1 MVQLV
6 EGEGHTMLRRYTVT
20 FFGLLL
26 SVAASHSLGLSLGS
40 AIVESPVNQPLSLR
54 IEILEL
60 DEVRADDVSIQMAS
74 TEDFIRLGVDPL
86 EVLSSVSFFTQETS
100 DGVYVLLT
108 SSEIIREPY
117 LSFVLETRWPS
128 GRLLSEYRVSLDL
141 PVYSDADQVENRI
154 QQPISNIFDSPES
167 MNEAGSILAE
177 SEAEQTN
184 LSGRDVIETNDG
196 ATLIR
201 IARQIRPDETVTLQ
215 QTMIAIQSLNPEAF
229 ADGNIN
235 RLLIG
240 QVLRIPTKG
249 EISAFDAESAF
260 AEVSRQNQAMVGAV
274 PNLAPGRG
282 SGGNSATGRLSVI
295 ATDSDVVDSS
305 SATAL
310 SAVQENTELDR
321 QIAVLENELSIRREE
336 ADRARISRESL
347 QFRLADLDAQIEAAQ
362 ELIRLQ
368 DIRLAQMKELL
379 SLAEAAAEAAASEQ
393 AAQEAR
399 RISDTQPPRPPLGIF
414 AGLSINSITLLG
426 SLALLVLFL
435 VWVMLRRNR
444 PEMMEDSGV
453 LGPLVEFQADQAKVS
468 EETAVVSQVSVDSK
482 SDDAQSGMA
491 NYKKEQL
498 NEELGEIFS
507 SNLEDP
513 VFPSSDQTEEYVNPE
528 GIVKDVSTDDTEPFS
543 DDLGMGLDELDMPFD
558 LSEQATS
565 SPVGGKGARV
575 SVGSPI
581 GATDSGADPKEEP
594 DYEHGSLADEEGLN
608 DLDYFSGEEETRLGD
623 VAEESNEAV
632 DGLSII
638 SKYDESA
645 TKLEL
650 AYAYKKM
657 GDIDGAREILLEVI
671 TEGTESQRIE
681 AREALAALL
690 STP

>member
-1 MVQLV
+1 
-6 EGEGHTMLRRYTVT
+6 MLRRYTVT

-26 SVAASHSLGLSLGS
+26 SVAASHTLGLSLGS
-40 AIVESPVNQPLSLR
+40 AIVESSVNQPLSLR

-60 DEVRADDVSIQMAS
+60 DEIRADDVSVQMAS

-86 EVLSSVSFFTQETS
+86 EFLSSVSFLTQETS

-141 PVYSDADQVENRI
+141 PVYSDADQVDNRI
-154 QQPISNIFDSPES
+154 QQPISNILDSPES
-167 MNEAGSILAE
+167 KNEAGSILAE

-184 LSGRDVIETNDG
+184 LSGQDVIETNDG
-196 ATLIR
+196 TTLIG

-235 RLLIG
+235 RLLTG

-260 AEVSRQNQAMVGAV
+260 AEVSRQNQAMVGVV
-274 PNLAPGRG
+274 PNLAPGRAG

-295 ATDSDVVDSS
+295 ATDSDVIDSS

-321 QIAVLENELSIRREE
+321 RIAVLENELSVRREE

-347 QFRLADLDAQIEAAQ
+347 EFRLADLDAQIEAAQ

-379 SLAEAAAEAAASEQ
+379 SLAEAAAEAAAAEQ

-399 RISDTQPPRPPLGIF
+399 RISDTQLPRSPLGIF
-414 AGLSINSITLLG
+414 AGLANNSITLLG
-426 SLALLVLFL
+426 SLGLLVLFL

-444 PEMMEDSGV
+444 PEMIEDSGV
-453 LGPLVEFQADQAKVS
+453 LEPLVEFQADQPRVS
-468 EETAVVSQVSVDSK
+468 EETAVVSQTSVDSK
-482 SDDAQSGMA
+482 SDDVQSGMA
-491 NYKKEQL
+491 DYKEEQL

-513 VFPSSDQTEEYVNPE
+513 VFPSSDQAEEYVNPE
-528 GIVKDVSTDDTEPFS
+528 DTVKDVSTDDTEPFS
-543 DDLGMGLDELDMPFD
+543 DELGLGLDELDMPFD

-575 SVGSPI
+575 SVGPSI
-581 GATDSGADPKEEP
+581 DATDSGADPKEEP
-594 DYEHGSLADEEGLN
+594 DFEHGSLADEEGLN
-608 DLDYFSGEEETRLGD
+608 DLDFFSGEEETRLGD

-671 TEGTESQRIE
+671 MEGTESQRIE

>member
-1 MVQLV
+1 
-6 EGEGHTMLRRYTVT
+6 MLRRYTVT
-20 FFGLLL
+20 FVGLLL
-26 SVAASHSLGLSLGS
+26 SVAASHTLGLSLGS
-40 AIVESPVNQPLSLR
+40 AIVESSVNQPLSLR

-60 DEVRADDVSIQMAS
+60 DEIRADDVSIQMAS

-86 EVLSSVSFFTQETS
+86 EFLSSVSFLTQETS
-100 DGVYVLLT
+100 EGVYVLLT

-141 PVYSDADQVENRI
+141 PVYSDADQVDNRI
-154 QQPISNIFDSPES
+154 QQPLSNISDSSES
-167 MNEAGSILAE
+167 IN
-177 SEAEQTN
+177 EAEQTN
-184 LSGRDVIETNDG
+184 LSGQDIIETNDG
-196 ATLIR
+196 STLIR

-240 QVLRIPTKG
+240 QVLRIPTKD

-260 AEVSRQNQAMVGAV
+260 AEVSRQNQAMVGVV

-282 SGGNSATGRLSVI
+282 DSGGNSATGRLSVI
-295 ATDSDVVDSS
+295 ATDSDVIDSS

-321 QIAVLENELSIRREE
+321 RIAVLENELSVRQEE

-347 QFRLADLDAQIEAAQ
+347 EFRLADLDAQIEAAQ

-379 SLAEAAAEAAASEQ
+379 SLAEAAAEAAAAEQ

-399 RISDTQPPRPPLGIF
+399 RTSDIQPPSPPLGIL
-414 AGLSINSITLLG
+414 ADLANNSITLLG
-426 SLALLVLFL
+426 SLGLLVLFL

-444 PEMMEDSGV
+444 PEMIEDSDV
-453 LGPLVEFQADQAKVS
+453 LEPLVEFQADQARAS
-468 EETAVVSQVSVDSK
+468 EETAVVSQTSVDSK

-491 NYKKEQL
+491 DYKEEQL

-513 VFPSSDQTEEYVNPE
+513 VFPSSDQAEDYVNPE
-528 GIVKDVSTDDTEPFS
+528 DIVKDVATDDTEPFS
-543 DDLGMGLDELDMPFD
+543 DELGMSLDELDMPFD

-575 SVGSPI
+575 SVGSSI
-581 GATDSGADPKEEP
+581 GATDSRADPKEEP
-594 DYEHGSLADEEGLN
+594 DFEHGSLADEEGLN
-608 DLDYFSGEEETRLGD
+608 DLDFFSGEDETRLGG
-623 VAEESNEAV
+623 VAEKSNE
-632 DGLSII
+632 DLDELSII

-671 TEGTESQRIE
+671 AEGNESQRIE

>member
-1 MVQLV
+1 
-6 EGEGHTMLRRYTVT
+6 MLRRYTVT

-26 SVAASHSLGLSLGS
+26 SVAASHTLGLSLGS
-40 AIVESPVNQPLSLR
+40 AVVESSVNQPLSLR

-60 DEVRADDVSIQMAS
+60 GEIRADDVSIQMAS
-74 TEDFIRLGVDPL
+74 TEDFIRLGIDPL
-86 EVLSSVSFFTQETS
+86 ELLSSVSFLTQETS

-108 SSEIIREPY
+108 SSEIIRESY

-141 PVYSDADQVENRI
+141 PVYSDTDQVEDRI
-154 QQPISNIFDSPES
+154 QQPLSNILDSPES
-167 MNEAGSILAE
+167 INEAGSILAE

-184 LSGRDVIETNDG
+184 LSGQDVIETNDG
-196 ATLIR
+196 STLIR
-201 IARQIRPDETVTLQ
+201 IARQIRPDETVSLQ

-240 QVLRIPTKG
+240 KVLRVPTKD

-260 AEVSRQNQAMVGAV
+260 AEVSRQNQAMVGVV

-282 SGGNSATGRLSVI
+282 DSGGNSATARLSVI
-295 ATDSDVVDSS
+295 ATDSDVIDSS

-310 SAVQENTELDR
+310 SVVQENTELDR
-321 QIAVLENELSIRREE
+321 RIAVLENELSVRQEE
-336 ADRARISRESL
+336 ADRVRISRESL
-347 QFRLADLDAQIEAAQ
+347 DFRLADLDAQIEAAQ

-379 SLAEAAAEAAASEQ
+379 SLAEAAAEAAAAEQ

-399 RISDTQPPRPPLGIF
+399 RISDTQPPRPPLGIL
-414 AGLSINSITLLG
+414 ASLANNSITLLG
-426 SLALLVLFL
+426 SLGLLVLFL

-453 LGPLVEFQADQAKVS
+453 LEPLVEFQADQARVS
-468 EETAVVSQVSVDSK
+468 EETAVVSQESVDSK
-482 SDDAQSGMA
+482 SDDAQSGIA
-491 NYKKEQL
+491 DYKKEQL

-513 VFPSSDQTEEYVNPE
+513 VFPNSDQAEEYVNPE
-528 GIVKDVSTDDTEPFS
+528 DIVKDVSTDDTEPFS
-543 DDLGMGLDELDMPFD
+543 DELGIGLDELDMPFD

-565 SPVGGKGARV
+565 SPVGGKDARV
-575 SVGSPI
+575 SVGSSI

-594 DYEHGSLADEEGLN
+594 DFERESLADEEGLN
-608 DLDYFSGEEETRLGD
+608 DLDFFSGEEETRLED
-623 VAEESNEAV
+623 VAEESNETV
-632 DGLSII
+632 DELSVI

-671 TEGTESQRIE
+671 TEGSESQRIE

>member
-1 MVQLV
+1 
-6 EGEGHTMLRRYTVT
+6 MLRRYTVT

-26 SVAASHSLGLSLGS
+26 SVAASHTLGLSLGS
-40 AIVESPVNQPLSLR
+40 AIAESSVNQPLSLR

-60 DEVRADDVSIQMAS
+60 GEIRADDVSIQMAP

-86 EVLSSVSFFTQETS
+86 EVLSSVSFLTQETS
-100 DGVYVLLT
+100 DGVYILLT
-108 SSEIIREPY
+108 SSEIIREPL
-117 LSFVLETRWPS
+117 LSFVLETRWPR

-141 PVYSDADQVENRI
+141 PVYSGADQVENRL
-154 QQPISNIFDSPES
+154 QQPLTNILDSSES
-167 MNEAGSILAE
+167 INEAGSILAE

-184 LSGRDVIETNDG
+184 LSGQDVIETNDG
-196 ATLIR
+196 STLIR

-240 QVLRIPTKG
+240 QILRVPTKD

-260 AEVSRQNQAMVGAV
+260 AEVSRQNQAMVEVG

-282 SGGNSATGRLSVI
+282 DSGGNSATGRLSVI
-295 ATDSDVVDSS
+295 ATDSDVIDSS

-321 QIAVLENELSIRREE
+321 RIAVLENELSVRQEE
-336 ADRARISRESL
+336 SDRARISRESL
-347 QFRLADLDAQIEAAQ
+347 EFRLADLEAQIEAAQ

-379 SLAEAAAEAAASEQ
+379 SLAEAAAAERE
-393 AAQEAR
+393 AQEAR
-399 RISDTQPPRPPLGIF
+399 RISDTQSLRPPLRILE
-414 AGLSINSITLLG
+414 GLANNSITLLG
-426 SLALLVLFL
+426 SLGLLVLFL

-444 PEMMEDSGV
+444 PGMMEDSNV
-453 LGPLVEFQADQAKVS
+453 LEPLVEFQADQARVS
-468 EETAVVSQVSVDSK
+468 EETAVVSQASVDSE
-482 SDDAQSGMA
+482 SVDAQSGIA
-491 NYKKEQL
+491 DCKEERL
-498 NEELGEIFS
+498 NEALSEIVS
-507 SNLEDP
+507 SNIKDP
-513 VFPSSDQTEEYVNPE
+513 VFPNSDQAEEHGNPE
-528 GIVKDVSTDDTEPFS
+528 DINMDVSTDDTEPFS
-543 DDLGMGLDELDMPFD
+543 DELGMGLDELDMPFD

-565 SPVGGKGARV
+565 SPFGGKGARV
-575 SVGSPI
+575 SAGSSI
-581 GATDSGADPKEEP
+581 SETDSEAGFKEES
-594 DYEHGSLADEEGLN
+594 ESEGGQLADEDRLN
-608 DLDYFSGEEETRLGD
+608 DLDFFSGEEATRFGD

-632 DGLSII
+632 DGLSTI
-638 SKYDESA
+638 SEYDESA

-671 TEGTESQRIE
+671 TEGNEGQRIE

>member
-154 QQPISNIFDSPES
+154 QQPISNILDSPES

-379 SLAEAAAEAAASEQ
+379 SLAEAAAEAAAAEQ

>member
-1 MVQLV
+1 
-6 EGEGHTMLRRYTVT
+6 MLRRYTVT

-26 SVAASHSLGLSLGS
+26 SVAASHTLGLSLGS
-40 AIVESPVNQPLSLR
+40 AIAESSVNQPLSLR

-60 DEVRADDVSIQMAS
+60 GEIRADDISIQMAS

-86 EVLSSVSFFTQETS
+86 EVLSSVSFLTQETS
-100 DGVYVLLT
+100 DGVYILLT

-117 LSFVLETRWPS
+117 LSFVLETRWPR

-141 PVYSDADQVENRI
+141 PVYSGADQVDNRI
-154 QQPISNIFDSPES
+154 QQPLTNILDSPES
-167 MNEAGSILAE
+167 INKAGSILAE

-184 LSGRDVIETNDG
+184 LSGQDVIETNDG
-196 ATLIR
+196 STLIR

-229 ADGNIN
+229 AGGNIN

-240 QVLRIPTKG
+240 QVLRVPTKD

-260 AEVSRQNQAMVGAV
+260 AEVSRQNQAMVGVV
-274 PNLAPGRG
+274 PNLARGRG
-282 SGGNSATGRLSVI
+282 DSGGNSATGRLSVI
-295 ATDSDVVDSS
+295 ATDSDVIDSS

-310 SAVQENTELDR
+310 SAVQENTDLDR
-321 QIAVLENELSIRREE
+321 RIAVLENELSVRQEE
-336 ADRARISRESL
+336 SDRARISRERL
-347 QFRLADLDAQIEAAQ
+347 EFRLADLEAQIEAAQ

-379 SLAEAAAEAAASEQ
+379 SLAEAAAEAAAAEQ

-399 RISDTQPPRPPLGIF
+399 RISDTQSLRPPLGILE
-414 AGLSINSITLLG
+414 GLANNSITLLG
-426 SLALLVLFL
+426 SLGLLVLFL

-444 PEMMEDSGV
+444 PGMMEDSDV
-453 LGPLVEFQADQAKVS
+453 LEPLVEFQADQAKVS
-468 EETAVVSQVSVDSK
+468 EETAVVSQASVDSE
-482 SDDAQSGMA
+482 SDDAQSGITDC
-491 NYKKEQL
+491 KEERL
-498 NEELGEIFS
+498 NEELGEIVS
-507 SNLEDP
+507 SNPKDP
-513 VFPSSDQTEEYVNPE
+513 VFPNSDQAEEYGNPE
-528 GIVKDVSTDDTEPFS
+528 EINKDVSTDDTEPFS
-543 DDLGMGLDELDMPFD
+543 DELGMGLDELDMPFD

-565 SPVGGKGARV
+565 SPFRGIGARV
-575 SVGSPI
+575 IAGSSI
-581 GATDSGADPKEEP
+581 SETDSEADLKEES
-594 DYEHGSLADEEGLN
+594 ESERGQLADEDRLN
-608 DLDYFSGEEETRLGD
+608 DLDFFSGEGETRHGG

-632 DGLSII
+632 DELSAI
-638 SKYDESA
+638 SEYDESA

-671 TEGTESQRIE
+671 TEGNEVQRIE
-681 AREALAALL
+681 AREALAVLL

>member
-1 MVQLV
+1 MK
-6 EGEGHTMLRRYTVT
+6 
-20 FFGLLL
+20 
-26 SVAASHSLGLSLGS
+26 
-40 AIVESPVNQPLSLR
+40 I
-54 IEILEL
+54 
-60 DEVRADDVSIQMAS
+60 RADDVSVQMAS

-86 EVLSSVSFFTQETS
+86 EVLSSVSFLTQETS

-154 QQPISNIFDSPES
+154 QQPISNILDSPES

-184 LSGRDVIETNDG
+184 LSGQDVIETNDG
-196 ATLIR
+196 TTLIR

-235 RLLIG
+235 RLLTG

-260 AEVSRQNQAMVGAV
+260 AEVSRQNQAMVGVV

-282 SGGNSATGRLSVI
+282 DSGGNSATGRLSVI
-295 ATDSDVVDSS
+295 ATDSDVIDSS

-321 QIAVLENELSIRREE
+321 RIAVLENELSVRQEE
-336 ADRARISRESL
+336 SDRARISRESL
-347 QFRLADLDAQIEAAQ
+347 EFRLADLEAQIEAAQ

-379 SLAEAAAEAAASEQ
+379 SLAEAAAEAAAAEQ

-414 AGLSINSITLLG
+414 AGLANNSITLLG

-453 LGPLVEFQADQAKVS
+453 LEPLVEFQADQARVS
-468 EETAVVSQVSVDSK
+468 EETAVVSQASVDSK
-482 SDDAQSGMA
+482 SDDAQSGIA
-491 NYKKEQL
+491 DYKEEQL
-498 NEELGEIFS
+498 NEELGEIVS
-507 SNLEDP
+507 SNP
-513 VFPSSDQTEEYVNPE
+513 
-528 GIVKDVSTDDTEPFS
+528 
-543 DDLGMGLDELDMPFD
+543 
-558 LSEQATS
+558 
-565 SPVGGKGARV
+565 R
-575 SVGSPI
+575 
-581 GATDSGADPKEEP
+581 
-594 DYEHGSLADEEGLN
+594 
-608 DLDYFSGEEETRLGD
+608 
-623 VAEESNEAV
+623 
-632 DGLSII
+632 
-638 SKYDESA
+638 
-645 TKLEL
+645 
-650 AYAYKKM
+650 
-657 GDIDGAREILLEVI
+657 ILFFLVLIKQKSMVI
-671 TEGTESQRIE
+671 QKT
-681 AREALAALL
+681 
-690 STP
+690 

>member
-1 MVQLV
+1 
-6 EGEGHTMLRRYTVT
+6 MLRRYTVT

-26 SVAASHSLGLSLGS
+26 SVAASHTLGLSLGP
-40 AIVESPVNQPLSLR
+40 AVVESSVNQPLSLR

-60 DEVRADDVSIQMAS
+60 GEIRADDVSIQMAS
-74 TEDFIRLGVDPL
+74 TEDFIRLGIDPL
-86 EVLSSVSFFTQETS
+86 ELLSSVSFLTQETS
-100 DGVYVLLT
+100 DGVYVLLA
-108 SSEIIREPY
+108 SSEIIRESY

-141 PVYSDADQVENRI
+141 PVYSDTDQVEDRI
-154 QQPISNIFDSPES
+154 QQPLSNILDSPES
-167 MNEAGSILAE
+167 INEAGSILAE

-184 LSGRDVIETNDG
+184 LSGQDVIETNDG
-196 ATLIR
+196 STLIR
-201 IARQIRPDETVTLQ
+201 IARQIRPDETVSLQ

-240 QVLRIPTKG
+240 KVLRVPTKD

-260 AEVSRQNQAMVGAV
+260 AEVSRQNQAMVGVV

-282 SGGNSATGRLSVI
+282 DSGGNSATARLSVI
-295 ATDSDVVDSS
+295 ATDSDVIDSS

-321 QIAVLENELSIRREE
+321 RIAVLENELSVRQEE
-336 ADRARISRESL
+336 ADRVRISRESL
-347 QFRLADLDAQIEAAQ
+347 DFRLADLDAQIEAAQ

-379 SLAEAAAEAAASEQ
+379 SLAEAAAEAAAAEQ

-399 RISDTQPPRPPLGIF
+399 RISDTQPPRPPLGIL
-414 AGLSINSITLLG
+414 ASLANNSITLLG
-426 SLALLVLFL
+426 SLGLLVLFL

-453 LGPLVEFQADQAKVS
+453 LEPLVEFQADQARVS
-468 EETAVVSQVSVDSK
+468 EETAVVSQESVDSK
-482 SDDAQSGMA
+482 SDDAQSGIA
-491 NYKKEQL
+491 DYKKEQL

-513 VFPSSDQTEEYVNPE
+513 VFPNSDQAEEYVNPE
-528 GIVKDVSTDDTEPFS
+528 DIVKDVSTDDIEPFS
-543 DDLGMGLDELDMPFD
+543 DELGIGLDELDMPFD

-575 SVGSPI
+575 SVGSSI

-594 DYEHGSLADEEGLN
+594 DFERGSLADEEGLN
-608 DLDYFSGEEETRLGD
+608 DLDFFSGEEETRLED
-623 VAEESNEAV
+623 VAEESNETV
-632 DGLSII
+632 DELSVI

-671 TEGTESQRIE
+671 TEGSESQRIE

>member
-1 MVQLV
+1 
-6 EGEGHTMLRRYTVT
+6 MLRRYTVT

-26 SVAASHSLGLSLGS
+26 SVAASHTLGLSLGS
-40 AIVESPVNQPLSLR
+40 AVVESSVNQPLSLR

-60 DEVRADDVSIQMAS
+60 GEIRADDVSIQMAS
-74 TEDFIRLGVDPL
+74 TEDFIRLGIDPL
-86 EVLSSVSFFTQETS
+86 ELLSSVSFLTQETS
-100 DGVYVLLT
+100 DGVYVLLA
-108 SSEIIREPY
+108 SSEIIRESY

-141 PVYSDADQVENRI
+141 PVYSDTDQVEDRI
-154 QQPISNIFDSPES
+154 QQPLSNILDSPES
-167 MNEAGSILAE
+167 INEAGSILAE

-184 LSGRDVIETNDG
+184 LSGQDVIETNDG
-196 ATLIR
+196 STLIR
-201 IARQIRPDETVTLQ
+201 IARQIRPDETVSLQ

-240 QVLRIPTKG
+240 KVLRVPTKD

-260 AEVSRQNQAMVGAV
+260 AEVSRQNQAMVGVV

-282 SGGNSATGRLSVI
+282 DSGGNSATARLSVI
-295 ATDSDVVDSS
+295 ATDSDVIDSS

-321 QIAVLENELSIRREE
+321 RIAVLENELSVRREE

-347 QFRLADLDAQIEAAQ
+347 EFRLADLDAQIEAAQ

-379 SLAEAAAEAAASEQ
+379 SLAEAAAEAAAAEQ

-399 RISDTQPPRPPLGIF
+399 RISDTQPPRPPLGIL
-414 AGLSINSITLLG
+414 ASLANNSITLLG
-426 SLALLVLFL
+426 SLGLLVLFL

-453 LGPLVEFQADQAKVS
+453 LEPLVEFQADQARVS
-468 EETAVVSQVSVDSK
+468 EETAVVSQESVDSK
-482 SDDAQSGMA
+482 SDDAQSGIA
-491 NYKKEQL
+491 DYKKEQL

-513 VFPSSDQTEEYVNPE
+513 VFPNSDQAEEYVNPE
-528 GIVKDVSTDDTEPFS
+528 DIVKDVSTDDIEPFS
-543 DDLGMGLDELDMPFD
+543 DELGIGLDELDMPFD

-575 SVGSPI
+575 SVGSSI

-594 DYEHGSLADEEGLN
+594 DFERGSLADEEGLN
-608 DLDYFSGEEETRLGD
+608 DLDFFSGEEETRLED
-623 VAEESNEAV
+623 VAEESNETV
-632 DGLSII
+632 DELSVI

-671 TEGTESQRIE
+671 TEGSESQRIE

>member
-1 MVQLV
+1 
-6 EGEGHTMLRRYTVT
+6 MLRRYTVT

-26 SVAASHSLGLSLGS
+26 SVAASHTLGLSLGS
-40 AIVESPVNQPLSLR
+40 AVVESSVNQPLSLR

-60 DEVRADDVSIQMAS
+60 GEIRADDVSIQMAS
-74 TEDFIRLGVDPL
+74 TEDFIRLGIDPL
-86 EVLSSVSFFTQETS
+86 ELLSSVSFLTQETS

-108 SSEIIREPY
+108 SSEIIRESY

-141 PVYSDADQVENRI
+141 PVYSDTDQVEDRI
-154 QQPISNIFDSPES
+154 QQPLSNILDSPES
-167 MNEAGSILAE
+167 INEAGSILAE

-184 LSGRDVIETNDG
+184 LSGQDVIETNDG
-196 ATLIR
+196 STLIR
-201 IARQIRPDETVTLQ
+201 IARQIRPDETVSLQ

-240 QVLRIPTKG
+240 KVLRVPTKD

-260 AEVSRQNQAMVGAV
+260 AEVSRQNQAMVGV
-274 PNLAPGRG
+274 MPNLAPGRG
-282 SGGNSATGRLSVI
+282 DSGGNSATARLSVI
-295 ATDSDVVDSS
+295 ATDSDVIDSS

-310 SAVQENTELDR
+310 SVVQENTELDR
-321 QIAVLENELSIRREE
+321 RIAVLENELSVRQEE
-336 ADRARISRESL
+336 ADRVRISRESL
-347 QFRLADLDAQIEAAQ
+347 DFRLADLDAQIEAAQ

-379 SLAEAAAEAAASEQ
+379 SLAEAAAEAAAAEQ

-399 RISDTQPPRPPLGIF
+399 RISDTQPPRPPLGIL
-414 AGLSINSITLLG
+414 ASLANNPITLLG
-426 SLALLVLFL
+426 SLGLLVLFL

-453 LGPLVEFQADQAKVS
+453 LEPLVEFQADQARVS
-468 EETAVVSQVSVDSK
+468 EETAVVSQESVDSK
-482 SDDAQSGMA
+482 SDDAQSGIA
-491 NYKKEQL
+491 DYKKEQL

-513 VFPSSDQTEEYVNPE
+513 VFPNSDQAEEYVNPE
-528 GIVKDVSTDDTEPFS
+528 DIVKDVSTDDIEPFS
-543 DDLGMGLDELDMPFD
+543 DELGIGLDELDMPFD

-565 SPVGGKGARV
+565 IPVGGKGARV
-575 SVGSPI
+575 SVGSSI
-581 GATDSGADPKEEP
+581 GATDYGADPKEEP
-594 DYEHGSLADEEGLN
+594 DFERGSLADEEGLN
-608 DLDYFSGEEETRLGD
+608 DLDFFSGEEETRLED
-623 VAEESNEAV
+623 VAEESNETV
-632 DGLSII
+632 EELSVI

-671 TEGTESQRIE
+671 TEGSESQRIE

>member
-1 MVQLV
+1 MTGRDIDRIILVQLV
-6 EGEGHTMLRRYTVT
+6 EGEGRTMLRRYTVT

-26 SVAASHSLGLSLGS
+26 SVAASHTLGLSLGS
-40 AIVESPVNQPLSLR
+40 AIVESSVNQPLSLR

-60 DEVRADDVSIQMAS
+60 GEIRTDDVSIQMAS
-74 TEDFIRLGVDPL
+74 TEDFIRLGVGPL
-86 EVLSSVSFFTQETS
+86 EVLSSFSFLTQETS
-100 DGVYVLLT
+100 EGVYVLLT

-141 PVYSDADQVENRI
+141 PVYSDAAQIENRI
-154 QQPISNIFDSPES
+154 QQPLSNISDSSES
-167 MNEAGSILAE
+167 IN
-177 SEAEQTN
+177 EAEQTN
-184 LSGRDVIETNDG
+184 LSGQDVIETNDG
-196 ATLIR
+196 STLIR

-235 RLLIG
+235 RLLTG
-240 QVLRIPTKG
+240 QVLRVPTKD

-260 AEVSRQNQAMVGAV
+260 AEVSRQNQAMVGVV
-274 PNLAPGRG
+274 PNLAPGRAG

-295 ATDSDVVDSS
+295 ATDSDVIDSS

-321 QIAVLENELSIRREE
+321 RIAVLENELSVRQEE

-347 QFRLADLDAQIEAAQ
+347 EFRLADLDAQIEAAQ

-379 SLAEAAAEAAASEQ
+379 SLAEAAAEAAAAEQ

-399 RISDTQPPRPPLGIF
+399 RTSDIQPPRPPLGIL
-414 AGLSINSITLLG
+414 AGLANNSITLLG
-426 SLALLVLFL
+426 SLGLLVLFL

-444 PEMMEDSGV
+444 PEMMEDSDV
-453 LGPLVEFQADQAKVS
+453 LEPLVEFQEDQARAS
-468 EETAVVSQVSVDSK
+468 EETAVVSQASVDSK
-482 SDDAQSGMA
+482 SDDAQSGTA
-491 NYKKEQL
+491 DYREEQR

-513 VFPSSDQTEEYVNPE
+513 VFPNSDQAEEHVNPE
-528 GIVKDVSTDDTEPFS
+528 DIVKDVATDDTEPFS
-543 DDLGMGLDELDMPFD
+543 DELGMGLDELDMPFD

-565 SPVGGKGARV
+565 SLVGGKDARV
-575 SVGSPI
+575 SVGSSI

-594 DYEHGSLADEEGLN
+594 DFEHGSLADEEELN
-608 DLDYFSGEEETRLGD
+608 DLEFFSGEDETR
-623 VAEESNEAV
+623 
-632 DGLSII
+632 
-638 SKYDESA
+638 
-645 TKLEL
+645 
-650 AYAYKKM
+650 
-657 GDIDGAREILLEVI
+657 
-671 TEGTESQRIE
+671 
-681 AREALAALL
+681 
-690 STP
+690 P

>member
-1 MVQLV
+1 
-6 EGEGHTMLRRYTVT
+6 MLRRYTVT

-26 SVAASHSLGLSLGS
+26 SVAASHTLGLSLGS
-40 AIVESPVNQPLSLR
+40 AIVESSVNQPLSLR

-60 DEVRADDVSIQMAS
+60 GEIRADDVSIQMAS

-86 EVLSSVSFFTQETS
+86 EILSSVSFLTQETS
-100 DGVYVLLT
+100 NRVYVFLT

-154 QQPISNIFDSPES
+154 QQPLSNILDSPES
-167 MNEAGSILAE
+167 INDAGSILAE

-184 LSGRDVIETNDG
+184 LSGQDVIETTDG
-196 ATLIR
+196 STLIR
-201 IARQIRPDETVTLQ
+201 IARQIRPDETVSLQ
-215 QTMIAIQSLNPEAF
+215 QTMVAIQSLNPEAF

-240 QVLRIPTKG
+240 QVLRVPTKD
-249 EISAFDAESAF
+249 EISAFDVESAF
-260 AEVSRQNQAMVGAV
+260 AEVSRQNQAMVEVV

-282 SGGNSATGRLSVI
+282 DSGGNSAAGRLSVI
-295 ATDSDVVDSS
+295 ATNSDVIDSS

-321 QIAVLENELSIRREE
+321 RIAALENELSIRQEE

-347 QFRLADLDAQIEAAQ
+347 ESRLADLDAQIEAAQ

-379 SLAEAAAEAAASEQ
+379 SLAEAAAEAAAEEQ

-399 RISDTQPPRPPLGIF
+399 RISDTQSPRPPLGIL
-414 AGLSINSITLLG
+414 AGLANNSITLLG
-426 SLALLVLFL
+426 SLGLLVLFL

-453 LGPLVEFQADQAKVS
+453 LEPLVEFQADQARVS
-468 EETAVVSQVSVDSK
+468 DETAVVSQASVDSK
-482 SDDAQSGMA
+482 SDDAPSGIA
-491 NYKKEQL
+491 DYKEEQL
-498 NEELGEIFS
+498 NEELGEIVS

-513 VFPSSDQTEEYVNPE
+513 VFPNSDQAEEFVNPE
-528 GIVKDVSTDDTEPFS
+528 DIVKDVFTDDAEPFS
-543 DDLGMGLDELDMPFD
+543 DELGIGLDELDMPFD

-565 SPVGGKGARV
+565 SPVGVKGARV
-575 SVGSPI
+575 SVGSSI
-581 GATDSGADPKEEP
+581 GATDSGADPKKEP
-594 DYEHGSLADEEGLN
+594 DFERASLADEEGLN
-608 DLDYFSGEEETRLGD
+608 DLDFFSGEEETRLGD

-632 DGLSII
+632 DELSII
-638 SKYDESA
+638 SEYDESA

-657 GDIDGAREILLEVI
+657 GDIDGAREILSEVI
-671 TEGTESQRIE
+671 TEGNESQRIE

>member
-1 MVQLV
+1 
-6 EGEGHTMLRRYTVT
+6 MLRRYTVT

-26 SVAASHSLGLSLGS
+26 SVAASHTLGLSLGS
-40 AIVESPVNQPLSLR
+40 AIVESSANQPLSLR

-60 DEVRADDVSIQMAS
+60 GEIRADDVSIQMAS
-74 TEDFIRLGVDPL
+74 TEDFNRLGVNPL
-86 EVLSSVSFFTQETS
+86 EVLSSVSFLTQETS

-141 PVYSDADQVENRI
+141 PVYSDADQVESRI
-154 QQPISNIFDSPES
+154 QQPLSSILESPES
-167 MNEAGSILAE
+167 VNEAGSILAE

-184 LSGRDVIETNDG
+184 LSGQDVIETTDG
-196 ATLIR
+196 STLIR
-201 IARQIRPDETVTLQ
+201 IARQIRPDDTVSLQ

-240 QVLRIPTKG
+240 QVLRVPTKD
-249 EISAFDAESAF
+249 EIRAFDAESAF
-260 AEVSRQNQAMVGAV
+260 AEVNRQNQAMVGVV
-274 PNLAPGRG
+274 PNLAPRRG
-282 SGGNSATGRLSVI
+282 DSGGNSATGRLSVI
-295 ATDSDVVDSS
+295 ATDSDVIDSS

-321 QIAVLENELSIRREE
+321 RIALLENELSVRQEE

-347 QFRLADLDAQIEAAQ
+347 EFRLADLEAQIEAAQ

-379 SLAEAAAEAAASEQ
+379 SLAEAAAEAAVAEQ

-399 RISDTQPPRPPLGIF
+399 RISDTQSPRPPLGIL
-414 AGLSINSITLLG
+414 AGLANNSFALLG
-426 SLALLVLFL
+426 SLGLLVLFL
-435 VWVMLRRNR
+435 VWVMLRRNQA
-444 PEMMEDSGV
+444 EMMEDSGV
-453 LGPLVEFQADQAKVS
+453 LEPLVEFHADQARVS
-468 EETAVVSQVSVDSK
+468 EETAVISQASVDSK
-482 SDDAQSGMA
+482 SDDAQSGIA
-491 NYKKEQL
+491 DYKEEQL
-498 NEELGEIFS
+498 NEELGEIVSF
-507 SNLEDP
+507 NLEDP
-513 VFPSSDQTEEYVNPE
+513 VFPNSDQAEENVNPE
-528 GIVKDVSTDDTEPFS
+528 DIVKDVSTDDAESFS
-543 DDLGMGLDELDMPFD
+543 DELEVGLDELDMPFD

-575 SVGSPI
+575 SAGLSI
-581 GATDSGADPKEEP
+581 GATDSGADSKEEP
-594 DYEHGSLADEEGLN
+594 DFERGSSADKEGLN
-608 DLDYFSGEEETRLGD
+608 DLDFFSDEEETRLGD
-623 VAEESNEAV
+623 VAEESIEAV
-632 DGLSII
+632 DELSII
-638 SKYDESA
+638 SEYEESA

-671 TEGTESQRIE
+671 TEGNESQRIE

>member
-1 MVQLV
+1 
-6 EGEGHTMLRRYTVT
+6 MLRRYTVT
-20 FFGLLL
+20 FVGLLL
-26 SVAASHSLGLSLGS
+26 SVAASHTLGLSLGS
-40 AIVESPVNQPLSLR
+40 AIVESSVNQPLSLR

-60 DEVRADDVSIQMAS
+60 GEIRTDDVSIQMAS
-74 TEDFIRLGVDPL
+74 TEDFIRLGVGPL
-86 EVLSSVSFFTQETS
+86 EVLSSFSFLTQETS
-100 DGVYVLLT
+100 EGAYVLLT
-108 SSEIIREPY
+108 SSEVIREPN

-141 PVYSDADQVENRI
+141 PVYSDADQIENRI
-154 QQPISNIFDSPES
+154 QQPLSNISDSSES
-167 MNEAGSILAE
+167 INEAG
-177 SEAEQTN
+177 QTN
-184 LSGRDVIETNDG
+184 LSGQDIIETNDG
-196 ATLIR
+196 STLIR

-240 QVLRIPTKG
+240 QVLRVPTKD

-260 AEVSRQNQAMVGAV
+260 AEVSRQNQAMVGVV
-274 PNLAPGRG
+274 PNLAPRRG
-282 SGGNSATGRLSVI
+282 DSGGNSATGRLSVI
-295 ATDSDVVDSS
+295 TTDSDVIDSS

-321 QIAVLENELSIRREE
+321 RIAVLENELSVRQEE

-347 QFRLADLDAQIEAAQ
+347 EFRLADLDAQIEAAQ

-379 SLAEAAAEAAASEQ
+379 SLAEAAAEAAAAEQ

-399 RISDTQPPRPPLGIF
+399 RTSDIQPPSPPLGIL
-414 AGLSINSITLLG
+414 ADLANNSITLLG
-426 SLALLVLFL
+426 SLGLLVLFL

-444 PEMMEDSGV
+444 PEMMEDSDV
-453 LGPLVEFQADQAKVS
+453 LEPLVEFQADQARAS
-468 EETAVVSQVSVDSK
+468 EETAVVSQASVDSK
-482 SDDAQSGMA
+482 SDDAQSGIA
-491 NYKKEQL
+491 DYKEEQR

-513 VFPSSDQTEEYVNPE
+513 VFPNSDQAEDYVNPE
-528 GIVKDVSTDDTEPFS
+528 DIVKDVATDDTEPFS
-543 DDLGMGLDELDMPFD
+543 DELGMSLDELDMPFD

-565 SPVGGKGARV
+565 SLVGGKDAWV
-575 SVGSPI
+575 SVGSSI
-581 GATDSGADPKEEP
+581 GATDSRADPKEEP
-594 DYEHGSLADEEGLN
+594 DFEHGSLADEEGLN
-608 DLDYFSGEEETRLGD
+608 DLDFFSGEDETRLGG
-623 VAEESNEAV
+623 VAEKSNE
-632 DGLSII
+632 DLDELSII

-671 TEGTESQRIE
+671 AEGNESQRIE

>member
-1 MVQLV
+1 
-6 EGEGHTMLRRYTVT
+6 MLRRYTVT

-26 SVAASHSLGLSLGS
+26 SVAASHTLGLSLGS
-40 AIVESPVNQPLSLR
+40 AIVESSVNQPLSLR

-60 DEVRADDVSIQMAS
+60 DEIRADDVSVQMAS

-86 EVLSSVSFFTQETS
+86 EFLSSVSFLTQETS

-141 PVYSDADQVENRI
+141 PVYSDADQVDNRI
-154 QQPISNIFDSPES
+154 QQPISNILDSPES
-167 MNEAGSILAE
+167 KNEAGSILAE

-184 LSGRDVIETNDG
+184 LSGQDVIETNDG
-196 ATLIR
+196 TTLIR

-235 RLLIG
+235 RLLTG

-260 AEVSRQNQAMVGAV
+260 AEVSRQNQAMVGVV
-274 PNLAPGRG
+274 PNLAPGRGG

-295 ATDSDVVDSS
+295 ATDSDVIDSS

-321 QIAVLENELSIRREE
+321 RIAVLENELSVRREE

-347 QFRLADLDAQIEAAQ
+347 EFRLADLDAQIEAAQ

-379 SLAEAAAEAAASEQ
+379 SLAEAAAEAAAAEQ

-399 RISDTQPPRPPLGIF
+399 RISDTQLPRSPLGIF
-414 AGLSINSITLLG
+414 AGLANNSITLLG
-426 SLALLVLFL
+426 SLGLLVLFL

-444 PEMMEDSGV
+444 PEMIEDSDV
-453 LGPLVEFQADQAKVS
+453 LEPLVEFQADQPRVS
-468 EETAVVSQVSVDSK
+468 EETAVVSQTSVDSK
-482 SDDAQSGMA
+482 SDDVQSGMA
-491 NYKKEQL
+491 DYKEEQL

-513 VFPSSDQTEEYVNPE
+513 VFPSSDQAEEYVNPE
-528 GIVKDVSTDDTEPFS
+528 DTVKDVSTDDTEPFS
-543 DDLGMGLDELDMPFD
+543 DELGLGLDELDMPFD

-575 SVGSPI
+575 SVGPSI
-581 GATDSGADPKEEP
+581 DATDSGADPKEEP
-594 DYEHGSLADEEGLN
+594 DFEHGSLADEEGLN
-608 DLDYFSGEEETRLGD
+608 DLDFFSGEEETRLGD

>member
-1 MVQLV
+1 
-6 EGEGHTMLRRYTVT
+6 MLRRYTVT

-26 SVAASHSLGLSLGS
+26 SVAASHTLGLSLGS
-40 AIVESPVNQPLSLR
+40 AIVESSVNQPLSLR

-60 DEVRADDVSIQMAS
+60 DEIRADDVSVQMAS

-86 EVLSSVSFFTQETS
+86 EFLSSVSFLTQETS

-141 PVYSDADQVENRI
+141 PVYSDADQVDNRI
-154 QQPISNIFDSPES
+154 QQPISNILDSPES
-167 MNEAGSILAE
+167 KNEAGSILAE

-184 LSGRDVIETNDG
+184 LSGQDVIETNDG
-196 ATLIR
+196 TTLIG

-235 RLLIG
+235 RLLTG
-240 QVLRIPTKG
+240 QVLRVPTKG

-260 AEVSRQNQAMVGAV
+260 AEVSRQNQAMVGVV
-274 PNLAPGRG
+274 PNLAPGRAG

-295 ATDSDVVDSS
+295 ATDSDVIDSS

-321 QIAVLENELSIRREE
+321 RIAVLENELSVRREE

-347 QFRLADLDAQIEAAQ
+347 EFRLADLDAQIEAAQ

-379 SLAEAAAEAAASEQ
+379 SLAEAAAEAAAAEQ

-399 RISDTQPPRPPLGIF
+399 RISDTQLPRSPLGIF
-414 AGLSINSITLLG
+414 AGLANNSITLLG
-426 SLALLVLFL
+426 SLGLLVLFL

-444 PEMMEDSGV
+444 PEMIEDSGV
-453 LGPLVEFQADQAKVS
+453 LEPLVEFQADQPRVS
-468 EETAVVSQVSVDSK
+468 EETAVVSQTSVDSK
-482 SDDAQSGMA
+482 SDDVQSGMA
-491 NYKKEQL
+491 DYKEEQL

-513 VFPSSDQTEEYVNPE
+513 VFPSSDQAEEYVNPE
-528 GIVKDVSTDDTEPFS
+528 DTVKDVSTDDTEPFS
-543 DDLGMGLDELDMPFD
+543 DELGLGLDELDMPFD

-575 SVGSPI
+575 SVGPSI
-581 GATDSGADPKEEP
+581 DATDSGADPKEEP
-594 DYEHGSLADEEGLN
+594 DFEHGSLADEEGLN
-608 DLDYFSGEEETRLGD
+608 DLDFFSGEEETRLGD

>member
-1 MVQLV
+1 M
-6 EGEGHTMLRRYTVT
+6 HRRYTVT

-26 SVAASHSLGLSLGS
+26 SVAASHTLGLSLGS
-40 AIVESPVNQPLSLR
+40 AIVESSVNQPLSLR

-60 DEVRADDVSIQMAS
+60 GETRADDVSIQMAS
-74 TEDFIRLGVDPL
+74 TEDFIRLGVDHL
-86 EVLSSVSFFTQETS
+86 EVLSSVSFLTQETS
-100 DGVYVLLT
+100 DGVYILLT

-154 QQPISNIFDSPES
+154 QQPLSNILDSPES
-167 MNEAGSILAE
+167 IHEPGSILAE

-184 LSGRDVIETNDG
+184 LSGQDVIETNDG
-196 ATLIR
+196 STLIR
-201 IARQIRPDETVTLQ
+201 IARQIRPDETVSLQ

-240 QVLRIPTKG
+240 QVLRVPTKDQ
-249 EISAFDAESAF
+249 ISAFDAESAF
-260 AEVSRQNQAMVGAV
+260 AEVSRQNQAMVEVV
-274 PNLAPGRG
+274 PNLTPGRG
-282 SGGNSATGRLSVI
+282 DSGGNSATGRLSVI
-295 ATDSDVVDSS
+295 ATDSDVIDSS

-321 QIAVLENELSIRREE
+321 RIAVLETELSVRQEE

-347 QFRLADLDAQIEAAQ
+347 EFRLADLDAQIEAAQ

-379 SLAEAAAEAAASEQ
+379 SLAEAAAEAAAAEQ

-399 RISDTQPPRPPLGIF
+399 RISDTQPPRPPLGNL
-414 AGLSINSITLLG
+414 AGLANNSITILG
-426 SLALLVLFL
+426 SLGLLVLFL

-444 PEMMEDSGV
+444 PEMMEGSGV
-453 LGPLVEFQADQAKVS
+453 LEQLVEFQADQARFP
-468 EETAVVSQVSVDSK
+468 EETAVVSQASVDSK
-482 SDDAQSGMA
+482 SDDAQLGIADS
-491 NYKKEQL
+491 KKGPQ
-498 NEELGEIFS
+498 NGELGEIVS
-507 SNLEDP
+507 ANLEDP
-513 VFPSSDQTEEYVNPE
+513 AFPSFDQAEEYVNPE
-528 GIVKDVSTDDTEPFS
+528 DIVKDVSNDDTELFS
-543 DDLGMGLDELDMPFD
+543 DELGAGLDELDMPFD

-565 SPVGGKGARV
+565 SAVGGKGARV
-575 SVGSPI
+575 SVGSSI

-594 DYEHGSLADEEGLN
+594 DFEPGSLEDEEGLN
-608 DLDYFSGEEETRLGD
+608 DLDFFSGEEETRLGD
-623 VAEESNEAV
+623 VAKESHEAI
-632 DGLSII
+632 DELSII

-657 GDIDGAREILLEVI
+657 GDIDGAREILSEVI
-671 TEGTESQRIE
+671 TEGNENQRIE
-681 AREALAALL
+681 AREAIAALL

>member
-1 MVQLV
+1 M
-6 EGEGHTMLRRYTVT
+6 
-20 FFGLLL
+20 
-26 SVAASHSLGLSLGS
+26 
-40 AIVESPVNQPLSLR
+40 
-54 IEILEL
+54 
-60 DEVRADDVSIQMAS
+60 
-74 TEDFIRLGVDPL
+74 
-86 EVLSSVSFFTQETS
+86 
-100 DGVYVLLT
+100 
-108 SSEIIREPY
+108 
-117 LSFVLETRWPS
+117 
-128 GRLLSEYRVSLDL
+128 DL
-141 PVYSDADQVENRI
+141 PVYSGADQVENRL
-154 QQPISNIFDSPES
+154 QQPLTNIVDSSEFI
-167 MNEAGSILAE
+167 NEAGSILAE

-184 LSGRDVIETNDG
+184 LSGQDVIETNDG
-196 ATLIR
+196 STLIR

-240 QVLRIPTKG
+240 QVLRVPTKD

-260 AEVSRQNQAMVGAV
+260 AEVSRQNQAMVGV
-274 PNLAPGRG
+274 GPNLAPGRG
-282 SGGNSATGRLSVI
+282 DSGGNSATGRLSVI
-295 ATDSDVVDSS
+295 ATDSDVIDSS

-321 QIAVLENELSIRREE
+321 RIAVLENELSIRQEQ

-347 QFRLADLDAQIEAAQ
+347 ELRLADLDAQIEAAQ

-379 SLAEAAAEAAASEQ
+379 SLAEAAAEAAAAEQ
-393 AAQEAR
+393 AAQEVR
-399 RISDTQPPRPPLGIF
+399 RISDTQSPRPPLGIL
-414 AGLSINSITLLG
+414 AGLASNSITLLG
-426 SLALLVLFL
+426 SLGLLVLFL

-444 PEMMEDSGV
+444 PGMTEDSSA
-453 LGPLVEFQADQAKVS
+453 LEPLVEFQADRARVS
-468 EETAVVSQVSVDSK
+468 EETTVVSQASVDSK
-482 SDDAQSGMA
+482 SDDAQSGIA
-491 NYKKEQL
+491 DYKEEQL
-498 NEELGEIFS
+498 NEALGEIVS

-513 VFPSSDQTEEYVNPE
+513 VFPNSDQAEEYVNP
-528 GIVKDVSTDDTEPFS
+528 GDIVKDVSTDDTEPFS
-543 DDLGMGLDELDMPFD
+543 DELGIALDELDMPFD

-575 SVGSPI
+575 SMGPSI

-594 DYEHGSLADEEGLN
+594 DFERRSLADEESLN
-608 DLDYFSGEEETRLGD
+608 DLDFFSGEEETRLGD

-632 DGLSII
+632 DELSII
-638 SKYDESA
+638 SVYDESA

-671 TEGTESQRIE
+671 TEGNESQRIE
-681 AREALAALL
+681 AREALAVLL

>member
-1 MVQLV
+1 
-6 EGEGHTMLRRYTVT
+6 MLRRYTVT

-26 SVAASHSLGLSLGS
+26 SVAASHTLGLSLGS
-40 AIVESPVNQPLSLR
+40 AIVESSVNQPLSLR

-60 DEVRADDVSIQMAS
+60 DEIRADDVSVQMAS

-86 EVLSSVSFFTQETS
+86 EFLSSVSFLTQETS

-141 PVYSDADQVENRI
+141 PVYSDADQVDNRI
-154 QQPISNIFDSPES
+154 QQPISNILDSPES
-167 MNEAGSILAE
+167 KNEAGSILAE

-184 LSGRDVIETNDG
+184 LSGQDVIETNDG
-196 ATLIR
+196 TTLIG

-235 RLLIG
+235 RLLTG

-260 AEVSRQNQAMVGAV
+260 AEVSRQNQAMVGVV
-274 PNLAPGRG
+274 PNLAPRRG
-282 SGGNSATGRLSVI
+282 DSGGNSATGRLSVI
-295 ATDSDVVDSS
+295 ATDSDVIDSS

-321 QIAVLENELSIRREE
+321 RIAVLENELSVRREE

-347 QFRLADLDAQIEAAQ
+347 EFRLADLDAQIEAAQ

-379 SLAEAAAEAAASEQ
+379 SLAEAAAEAAAAEQ

-399 RISDTQPPRPPLGIF
+399 RISDTQLPRSPLGIF
-414 AGLSINSITLLG
+414 AGLANNSITLLG
-426 SLALLVLFL
+426 SLGLLVLFL

-444 PEMMEDSGV
+444 PEMIEDSGV
-453 LGPLVEFQADQAKVS
+453 LEPLVEFQADQPRVS
-468 EETAVVSQVSVDSK
+468 EETAVVSQTSVDSK
-482 SDDAQSGMA
+482 SDDVQSGMA
-491 NYKKEQL
+491 DYKEEQL

-513 VFPSSDQTEEYVNPE
+513 VFPSSDQAEEYVNPE
-528 GIVKDVSTDDTEPFS
+528 DTVKDVSTDDTEPFS
-543 DDLGMGLDELDMPFD
+543 DELGLGLDELDMPFD

-575 SVGSPI
+575 SVGPSI
-581 GATDSGADPKEEP
+581 DATDSGADPKEEP
-594 DYEHGSLADEEGLN
+594 DFEHGSLADEEGLN
-608 DLDYFSGEEETRLGD
+608 DLDFFSGEEETRLGD

>member
-1 MVQLV
+1 
-6 EGEGHTMLRRYTVT
+6 MLRRYTVT

-26 SVAASHSLGLSLGS
+26 SVAASHTLGLSLGS
-40 AIVESPVNQPLSLR
+40 AIVESSVNQPLSLR

-60 DEVRADDVSIQMAS
+60 GEIRTDDVSIQMAS
-74 TEDFIRLGVDPL
+74 TEDFIRLGVGPL
-86 EVLSSVSFFTQETS
+86 EVLSSFSFLTQETS
-100 DGVYVLLT
+100 EGVYVLLT
-108 SSEIIREPY
+108 SSEVIREPY

-141 PVYSDADQVENRI
+141 PVYSDADQIENRI
-154 QQPISNIFDSPES
+154 QQPLSNISDSSES
-167 MNEAGSILAE
+167 IN
-177 SEAEQTN
+177 EAEQTN
-184 LSGRDVIETNDG
+184 LSGQDVIETNDG
-196 ATLIR
+196 STLIR

-235 RLLIG
+235 RLLTG
-240 QVLRIPTKG
+240 QVLRVPTKD

-260 AEVSRQNQAMVGAV
+260 AEVSRQNQAMVGVV
-274 PNLAPGRG
+274 PNLAPRRG
-282 SGGNSATGRLSVI
+282 DSGGNSATGRLSVI
-295 ATDSDVVDSS
+295 ATDSDVIDSS

-321 QIAVLENELSIRREE
+321 RIAVLENELSVRQEE

-347 QFRLADLDAQIEAAQ
+347 EFRLADLDAQIEAAQ

-379 SLAEAAAEAAASEQ
+379 SLAEAAAEAAAAEQ

-399 RISDTQPPRPPLGIF
+399 RTSDIQPPRPPLGIL
-414 AGLSINSITLLG
+414 AGLANNSITLLG
-426 SLALLVLFL
+426 SLGLLVLFL

-444 PEMMEDSGV
+444 PEMMEDSDV
-453 LGPLVEFQADQAKVS
+453 LEPLVEFQADQARVS
-468 EETAVVSQVSVDSK
+468 EETAVVSQASVDSK
-482 SDDAQSGMA
+482 SDDAQSGTA
-491 NYKKEQL
+491 DYKEEQR

-513 VFPSSDQTEEYVNPE
+513 VFPNSDQAEEHVNPE
-528 GIVKDVSTDDTEPFS
+528 DIVKDVATDDTEPFS
-543 DDLGMGLDELDMPFD
+543 DELGMGLDELDMPFD

-565 SPVGGKGARV
+565 SLVGGKDAWV
-575 SVGSPI
+575 SVGSSI

-594 DYEHGSLADEEGLN
+594 DFEHGSLADEEGLN
-608 DLDYFSGEEETRLGD
+608 DLDFFSGEDETRLGG
-623 VAEESNEAV
+623 VAEESNEDV
-632 DGLSII
+632 DELSII

-671 TEGTESQRIE
+671 AEGNESQRIE

>member
-1 MVQLV
+1 
-6 EGEGHTMLRRYTVT
+6 MLRRYTVT

-26 SVAASHSLGLSLGS
+26 SVAASHTLGLSLGS
-40 AIVESPVNQPLSLR
+40 AVVESSVNQPLSLR

-60 DEVRADDVSIQMAS
+60 GEIRADDVSIQMAS
-74 TEDFIRLGVDPL
+74 TEDFIRLGIDPL
-86 EVLSSVSFFTQETS
+86 ELLSSVSFLTQETS
-100 DGVYVLLT
+100 DGVYVLLA
-108 SSEIIREPY
+108 SSEIIRESY

-141 PVYSDADQVENRI
+141 SVYSDTDQVENRI
-154 QQPISNIFDSPES
+154 QQPISNILDSPES
-167 MNEAGSILAE
+167 INEAGSILAE

-184 LSGRDVIETNDG
+184 LSGQDVIETNDG
-196 ATLIR
+196 STLIR
-201 IARQIRPDETVTLQ
+201 IARQIRPDETVSLQ

-240 QVLRIPTKG
+240 KVLRVPTKD

-260 AEVSRQNQAMVGAV
+260 AEVSRQNQAMVGVV

-282 SGGNSATGRLSVI
+282 DSGGNSATARLSVI
-295 ATDSDVVDSS
+295 ATDSDVIDSS

-310 SAVQENTELDR
+310 SVVQENTELDR
-321 QIAVLENELSIRREE
+321 RIAVLENELSVRQEE
-336 ADRARISRESL
+336 ADRVRISRESL
-347 QFRLADLDAQIEAAQ
+347 DFRLADLDAQIEAAQ

-379 SLAEAAAEAAASEQ
+379 SLAEAAAEAAAAEQ

-399 RISDTQPPRPPLGIF
+399 RISDTQPPRPPLGIL
-414 AGLSINSITLLG
+414 ASLANNSITLLG
-426 SLALLVLFL
+426 SLGLLVLFL

-453 LGPLVEFQADQAKVS
+453 LEPLVEFQADQARVS
-468 EETAVVSQVSVDSK
+468 EETAVVSQESVDSK
-482 SDDAQSGMA
+482 SDDAQSGIA
-491 NYKKEQL
+491 DYKKEQL

-513 VFPSSDQTEEYVNPE
+513 VFPNSDQAEEYVNPE
-528 GIVKDVSTDDTEPFS
+528 DIVKDVSTDDTEPFS
-543 DDLGMGLDELDMPFD
+543 DELGIGLDELDMPFD

-565 SPVGGKGARV
+565 IPVGGKGARV
-575 SVGSPI
+575 SVGSSI

-594 DYEHGSLADEEGLN
+594 DFERGSLADEEGLN
-608 DLDYFSGEEETRLGD
+608 DLDFFSGEEETRLED
-623 VAEESNEAV
+623 VAEESNETV
-632 DGLSII
+632 DELSVI

-671 TEGTESQRIE
+671 TEGSESQRIE

>member
-1 MVQLV
+1 
-6 EGEGHTMLRRYTVT
+6 
-20 FFGLLL
+20 
-26 SVAASHSLGLSLGS
+26 
-40 AIVESPVNQPLSLR
+40 
-54 IEILEL
+54 
-60 DEVRADDVSIQMAS
+60 MAS
-74 TEDFIRLGVDPL
+74 TEDFIRLGVDHL
-86 EVLSSVSFFTQETS
+86 EVLSSVSFLTQETS
-100 DGVYVLLT
+100 DGVYILLT

-154 QQPISNIFDSPES
+154 QQPLSNILDSPES
-167 MNEAGSILAE
+167 IHEPGSILAE

-184 LSGRDVIETNDG
+184 LSGQDVIETNDG
-196 ATLIR
+196 STLIR
-201 IARQIRPDETVTLQ
+201 IARQIRPDETVSLQ

-240 QVLRIPTKG
+240 QVLRVPTKD

-260 AEVSRQNQAMVGAV
+260 AEVSRQNQAMVEVV
-274 PNLAPGRG
+274 PNLTPGRG
-282 SGGNSATGRLSVI
+282 DSGGNSATGRLSVI
-295 ATDSDVVDSS
+295 ATDSDVIDSS

-321 QIAVLENELSIRREE
+321 RIAVLETELSVRQEE

-347 QFRLADLDAQIEAAQ
+347 EFRLADLDAQIEAAQ

-379 SLAEAAAEAAASEQ
+379 SLAEAAAEAAAAEQ

-399 RISDTQPPRPPLGIF
+399 RISDTQPPRPPLGNL
-414 AGLSINSITLLG
+414 AGLANNSITILG
-426 SLALLVLFL
+426 SLGLLVLFL

-444 PEMMEDSGV
+444 PEMMEGSGV
-453 LGPLVEFQADQAKVS
+453 LEQLVEFQADQARFP
-468 EETAVVSQVSVDSK
+468 EETAVVSQASVDSK
-482 SDDAQSGMA
+482 SDDAQLGIADS
-491 NYKKEQL
+491 KKGPQ
-498 NEELGEIFS
+498 NGELGEIVS
-507 SNLEDP
+507 VNLEDP
-513 VFPSSDQTEEYVNPE
+513 AFPSFDQAEEYVNPE
-528 GIVKDVSTDDTEPFS
+528 DIVKDVSNDDTELFS
-543 DDLGMGLDELDMPFD
+543 DELGAGLDELDMPFD

-565 SPVGGKGARV
+565 SAVGGKGARV
-575 SVGSPI
+575 SVGSSI

-594 DYEHGSLADEEGLN
+594 DFEPGSLEDEEGLN
-608 DLDYFSGEEETRLGD
+608 DLDFFSGEEETRLGD
-623 VAEESNEAV
+623 VAKESHEAI
-632 DGLSII
+632 DELSII

-657 GDIDGAREILLEVI
+657 GDIDGAREILSEVI
-671 TEGTESQRIE
+671 TEGNENQRIE
-681 AREALAALL
+681 AREAIAALL

>member
-1 MVQLV
+1 
-6 EGEGHTMLRRYTVT
+6 MLRRYTVT

-26 SVAASHSLGLSLGS
+26 SVAASHTLGLSLGS
-40 AIVESPVNQPLSLR
+40 AVVESSVNQPLSLR

-60 DEVRADDVSIQMAS
+60 GEIRADDVSIQMAS
-74 TEDFIRLGVDPL
+74 TEDFIRLGIDPL
-86 EVLSSVSFFTQETS
+86 ELLSSVSFLTQETS
-100 DGVYVLLT
+100 DGVYVLLA
-108 SSEIIREPY
+108 SSEIIRESY

-141 PVYSDADQVENRI
+141 PVYSDTDQVEDRI
-154 QQPISNIFDSPES
+154 QQPLSNILDSPES
-167 MNEAGSILAE
+167 INEAGSILAE

-184 LSGRDVIETNDG
+184 LSGQDVIETNDG
-196 ATLIR
+196 STLIR
-201 IARQIRPDETVTLQ
+201 IARQIRPDETVSLQ

-240 QVLRIPTKG
+240 KVLRVPTKD

-260 AEVSRQNQAMVGAV
+260 AEVSRQNQAMVGVV

-282 SGGNSATGRLSVI
+282 DSGGNSATARLSVI
-295 ATDSDVVDSS
+295 ATDSDVIDSS

-310 SAVQENTELDR
+310 SVVQENTELDR
-321 QIAVLENELSIRREE
+321 RIAVLENELSVRQEE
-336 ADRARISRESL
+336 ADRVRISRESL
-347 QFRLADLDAQIEAAQ
+347 DFRLADLDAQIEAAQ

-379 SLAEAAAEAAASEQ
+379 SLAEAAAEAAAAEQ

-399 RISDTQPPRPPLGIF
+399 RISDTQPPRPPLGIL
-414 AGLSINSITLLG
+414 ASLANNSITLLG
-426 SLALLVLFL
+426 SLGLLVLFL

-453 LGPLVEFQADQAKVS
+453 LEPLVEFQADQARVS
-468 EETAVVSQVSVDSK
+468 EETAVVSQESVDSK
-482 SDDAQSGMA
+482 SDDAQSGIA
-491 NYKKEQL
+491 DYKKEQL

-513 VFPSSDQTEEYVNPE
+513 VFPNSDQAEEYVNPE
-528 GIVKDVSTDDTEPFS
+528 DIVKDVSTDDIEPFS
-543 DDLGMGLDELDMPFD
+543 DELGIGLDELDMPFD

-565 SPVGGKGARV
+565 IPVGGKGARV
-575 SVGSPI
+575 SVGSSI

-594 DYEHGSLADEEGLN
+594 DFERGSLADEEGLN
-608 DLDYFSGEEETRLGD
+608 DLDFFSGEEETRLED
-623 VAEESNEAV
+623 VAEESNETV
-632 DGLSII
+632 DELSVI

-671 TEGTESQRIE
+671 TEGSESQRIE

>member
-1 MVQLV
+1 
-6 EGEGHTMLRRYTVT
+6 MLRRYTVT

-26 SVAASHSLGLSLGS
+26 SVAASHTLGLSLGS
-40 AIVESPVNQPLSLR
+40 AVVESSVNQPLSLR

-60 DEVRADDVSIQMAS
+60 GEIRADDVSIQMAS
-74 TEDFIRLGVDPL
+74 TEDFIRLGIDPL
-86 EVLSSVSFFTQETS
+86 ELLSSVSFLTQETS
-100 DGVYVLLT
+100 DGVYVLLA
-108 SSEIIREPY
+108 SSEIIRESY

-141 PVYSDADQVENRI
+141 PVYSDTDQVEDRI
-154 QQPISNIFDSPES
+154 QQPLSNILDSPES
-167 MNEAGSILAE
+167 INEAGSILAE

-184 LSGRDVIETNDG
+184 LSGQDVIETNDG
-196 ATLIR
+196 STLIR
-201 IARQIRPDETVTLQ
+201 IARQIRPDETVSLQ

-240 QVLRIPTKG
+240 KVLRVPTKD

-260 AEVSRQNQAMVGAV
+260 AEVSRQNQAMVGVV

-282 SGGNSATGRLSVI
+282 DSGGNSATARLSVI
-295 ATDSDVVDSS
+295 ATDSDVIDSS

-310 SAVQENTELDR
+310 SVVQENTELDR
-321 QIAVLENELSIRREE
+321 RIAVLENELSVRQEE
-336 ADRARISRESL
+336 ADRVRISRESL
-347 QFRLADLDAQIEAAQ
+347 DVRLADLDAQIEAAQ

-379 SLAEAAAEAAASEQ
+379 SLAEAAAEAAAAEQ

-399 RISDTQPPRPPLGIF
+399 RISDTQPPRPPLGIL
-414 AGLSINSITLLG
+414 ASLANNSITLLG
-426 SLALLVLFL
+426 SLGLLVLFL

-453 LGPLVEFQADQAKVS
+453 LEPLVEFQADQARVS
-468 EETAVVSQVSVDSK
+468 EETAVVSQESVDSK
-482 SDDAQSGMA
+482 SDDAQSGIA
-491 NYKKEQL
+491 DYKKEQL

-513 VFPSSDQTEEYVNPE
+513 VFPNSDQAEEYVNPE
-528 GIVKDVSTDDTEPFS
+528 DIVKDVSTDDIEPFS
-543 DDLGMGLDELDMPFD
+543 DELGIGLDELDMPFD

-575 SVGSPI
+575 SVGSSI

-594 DYEHGSLADEEGLN
+594 DFERGSLADEEGLN
-608 DLDYFSGEEETRLGD
+608 DLDFFSGEEETRLED
-623 VAEESNEAV
+623 VAEESNETV
-632 DGLSII
+632 DELSVI

-671 TEGTESQRIE
+671 TEGSESQRIE

>member
-1 MVQLV
+1 
-6 EGEGHTMLRRYTVT
+6 MLRRYTVT

-26 SVAASHSLGLSLGS
+26 SVAASHTLGLSLGS
-40 AIVESPVNQPLSLR
+40 AIVESSVNQPLSLR

-60 DEVRADDVSIQMAS
+60 DEIRADDVSVQMAS

-86 EVLSSVSFFTQETS
+86 EFLSSVSFLTQETS

-141 PVYSDADQVENRI
+141 PVYSDADQVDNRI
-154 QQPISNIFDSPES
+154 QQPISNILDSPES
-167 MNEAGSILAE
+167 KNEAGSILAE

-184 LSGRDVIETNDG
+184 LSGQDVIETNDG
-196 ATLIR
+196 TTLIG

-235 RLLIG
+235 RLLTG

-260 AEVSRQNQAMVGAV
+260 AEVSRQNQAMVGVV
-274 PNLAPGRG
+274 PNLAPGRAG

-295 ATDSDVVDSS
+295 ATDSDVIDSS

-321 QIAVLENELSIRREE
+321 RIAVLENELSVRREE

-347 QFRLADLDAQIEAAQ
+347 EFRLADLDAQIEAAQ

-379 SLAEAAAEAAASEQ
+379 SLAEAAAEAAAAEQ

-399 RISDTQPPRPPLGIF
+399 RISDTQLPRSPLGIF
-414 AGLSINSITLLG
+414 AGLANNSITLLG
-426 SLALLVLFL
+426 SLGLLVLFL

-444 PEMMEDSGV
+444 PEMIEDSGV
-453 LGPLVEFQADQAKVS
+453 LEPLVEFQADQPRVS
-468 EETAVVSQVSVDSK
+468 EETAVVSQTSVDSK
-482 SDDAQSGMA
+482 SDDVQSGMA
-491 NYKKEQL
+491 DYKEEQL

-513 VFPSSDQTEEYVNPE
+513 VFPSSDQAEEYVNPE
-528 GIVKDVSTDDTEPFS
+528 DTVKDVSTDDTEPFS
-543 DDLGMGLDELDMPFD
+543 DELGLGLDELDMPFD

-575 SVGSPI
+575 SVGPSI
-581 GATDSGADPKEEP
+581 DATDSGADPKEEP
-594 DYEHGSLADEEGLN
+594 DFEHGSLADEEGLN
-608 DLDYFSGEEETRLGD
+608 DLDFFSGEEETRLGD

-671 TEGTESQRIE
+671 MEGTESQRIE

-690 STP
+690 SKP

>member
-1 MVQLV
+1 
-6 EGEGHTMLRRYTVT
+6 MLRRYTVT

-26 SVAASHSLGLSLGS
+26 SVAASHTLGLSLGS
-40 AIVESPVNQPLSLR
+40 AVVESSVNQPLSLR

-60 DEVRADDVSIQMAS
+60 GEIRADDVSIQMAS

-86 EVLSSVSFFTQETS
+86 ELLSSVSFLTQETS
-100 DGVYVLLT
+100 DGVYVLLA
-108 SSEIIREPY
+108 SSEIIRESY

-141 PVYSDADQVENRI
+141 PVYSDTDQVEDRI
-154 QQPISNIFDSPES
+154 QQPLSNILDSPES
-167 MNEAGSILAE
+167 INEAGSILAE

-184 LSGRDVIETNDG
+184 LSGQDVIETNDG
-196 ATLIR
+196 STLIR
-201 IARQIRPDETVTLQ
+201 IARQIRPDETVSLQ

-235 RLLIG
+235 RLLTG
-240 QVLRIPTKG
+240 KVLRVPTKD

-260 AEVSRQNQAMVGAV
+260 AEVSRQNQAMVGVV
-274 PNLAPGRG
+274 PNFAPERG
-282 SGGNSATGRLSVI
+282 DSGGNSATGRLSVI
-295 ATDSDVVDSS
+295 ATDSNVIDSS
-305 SATAL
+305 SATGL
-310 SAVQENTELDR
+310 SAGQENTELDR
-321 QIAVLENELSIRREE
+321 RIAVLENELSVRQEE
-336 ADRARISRESL
+336 ADRVRISRESL
-347 QFRLADLDAQIEAAQ
+347 DFRLADLDAQIEAAQ

-379 SLAEAAAEAAASEQ
+379 SLAEAAAEAAAAEQ

-399 RISDTQPPRPPLGIF
+399 RISDTQPPRPPLGIL
-414 AGLSINSITLLG
+414 ASLANNSITLLG
-426 SLALLVLFL
+426 SLGLLVLFL

-453 LGPLVEFQADQAKVS
+453 LEPLVEFQADQARVS
-468 EETAVVSQVSVDSK
+468 EETAVVSQESVDSK
-482 SDDAQSGMA
+482 SDDAQSGIA
-491 NYKKEQL
+491 DYKKEQL

-513 VFPSSDQTEEYVNPE
+513 VFPNSDQAEEYVNPE
-528 GIVKDVSTDDTEPFS
+528 DIVKDVSTDDIEPFS
-543 DDLGMGLDELDMPFD
+543 DELGIGLDELDMPFD

-575 SVGSPI
+575 SVGSSI

-594 DYEHGSLADEEGLN
+594 DFERGSLADEEGLN
-608 DLDYFSGEEETRLGD
+608 DLDFFSGEEETRLED
-623 VAEESNEAV
+623 VAEESNETV
-632 DGLSII
+632 DELSVI

-671 TEGTESQRIE
+671 TEGSESQRIE

>member
-1 MVQLV
+1 
-6 EGEGHTMLRRYTVT
+6 MLRRYTVT

-26 SVAASHSLGLSLGS
+26 SVAASHTLGLSLGS
-40 AIVESPVNQPLSLR
+40 AVVESSVNQPLSLR

-60 DEVRADDVSIQMAS
+60 GEIRADDVSIQMAS
-74 TEDFIRLGVDPL
+74 TEDFIRLGIDPL
-86 EVLSSVSFFTQETS
+86 ELLSSVSFLTQETS
-100 DGVYVLLT
+100 DGVYVLLA
-108 SSEIIREPY
+108 SSEIIRESY

-141 PVYSDADQVENRI
+141 PVYSDTDQVEDRI
-154 QQPISNIFDSPES
+154 QQPLSNILDSPES
-167 MNEAGSILAE
+167 INEAGSILAE

-184 LSGRDVIETNDG
+184 LSGQDVIETNDG
-196 ATLIR
+196 STLIR
-201 IARQIRPDETVTLQ
+201 IARQIRPDETVSLQ

-240 QVLRIPTKG
+240 KVLRVPTKD

-260 AEVSRQNQAMVGAV
+260 AEVSRQNQAMVGVV

-282 SGGNSATGRLSVI
+282 DSGGNSATARLSVI
-295 ATDSDVVDSS
+295 ATDSDVIDSS

-310 SAVQENTELDR
+310 SVVQENTELDR
-321 QIAVLENELSIRREE
+321 RIAVLENELSVRQEE
-336 ADRARISRESL
+336 ADRVRISRESL
-347 QFRLADLDAQIEAAQ
+347 DFRLADLDAQIEAAQ

-379 SLAEAAAEAAASEQ
+379 SLAEAAAEAAAAEQ

-399 RISDTQPPRPPLGIF
+399 RISDTQPPRPPLGIL
-414 AGLSINSITLLG
+414 ASLANNSITLLG
-426 SLALLVLFL
+426 SLGLLVLFL

-453 LGPLVEFQADQAKVS
+453 LEPLVEFQADQARVS
-468 EETAVVSQVSVDSK
+468 EETAVVSQESVDSK
-482 SDDAQSGMA
+482 SDDAQSGIA
-491 NYKKEQL
+491 DYKKEQL

-513 VFPSSDQTEEYVNPE
+513 VFPNSDQAEEYVNPE
-528 GIVKDVSTDDTEPFS
+528 DIVKDVSTDDIEPFS
-543 DDLGMGLDELDMPFD
+543 DELGIGLDELDMPFD

-575 SVGSPI
+575 SVGSSI

-594 DYEHGSLADEEGLN
+594 DFERGSLADEEGLN
-608 DLDYFSGEEETRLGD
+608 DLDFFSGEEETRLED
-623 VAEESNEAV
+623 VAEESNETV
-632 DGLSII
+632 DELSVI

-671 TEGTESQRIE
+671 TEGSESQRIE

>member
-1 MVQLV
+1 
-6 EGEGHTMLRRYTVT
+6 MLRRYTVT

-26 SVAASHSLGLSLGS
+26 SVAASHTLGLSLGS
-40 AIVESPVNQPLSLR
+40 AIAESSVNQPLSLR

-60 DEVRADDVSIQMAS
+60 GEIRADDISIQMAS

-86 EVLSSVSFFTQETS
+86 EVLSSVSFLTQETS
-100 DGVYVLLT
+100 DGVYILLT

-117 LSFVLETRWPS
+117 LSFVLETRWPR

-141 PVYSDADQVENRI
+141 PVYSGADQVDNRI
-154 QQPISNIFDSPES
+154 QQPLTNILDSPES
-167 MNEAGSILAE
+167 INEAGSILAE

-184 LSGRDVIETNDG
+184 LSGQDVLETYDG
-196 ATLIR
+196 STLIR

-229 ADGNIN
+229 AGGNIN

-240 QVLRIPTKG
+240 QVLRVPTKD

-260 AEVSRQNQAMVGAV
+260 AEVSRQNQAMVGVV

-282 SGGNSATGRLSVI
+282 DSGGNSATGRLSVI
-295 ATDSDVVDSS
+295 ATDSDVIDSS

-321 QIAVLENELSIRREE
+321 RIAVLENELSVRQEE

-347 QFRLADLDAQIEAAQ
+347 EFRLADLEAQIEAAQ

-379 SLAEAAAEAAASEQ
+379 SLAEAAAEAAAAEQ

-399 RISDTQPPRPPLGIF
+399 RISDTQPPRPPVGIL
-414 AGLSINSITLLG
+414 AGLANNSFALLG
-426 SLALLVLFL
+426 SLGLLVLFL

-453 LGPLVEFQADQAKVS
+453 LEPLVEFQADQARVS
-468 EETAVVSQVSVDSK
+468 EESAVVSQESVDSK
-482 SDDAQSGMA
+482 SDDAQSGIA
-491 NYKKEQL
+491 DYEEEQL
-498 NEELGEIFS
+498 NEELGEVVS

-513 VFPSSDQTEEYVNPE
+513 VFPNSDQAEEYVDLE
-528 GIVKDVSTDDTEPFS
+528 DIVKDVSTDDTEPFS
-543 DDLGMGLDELDMPFD
+543 DELGIGLDELDMPFD

-575 SVGSPI
+575 SLGSSI
-581 GATDSGADPKEEP
+581 GATDSGADPKEKP
-594 DYEHGSLADEEGLN
+594 DYERGSLADGERLN
-608 DLDYFSGEEETRLGD
+608 DLDFFSGEEKTRLGD

-632 DGLSII
+632 DELSII
-638 SKYDESA
+638 SEYDEA
-645 TKLEL
+645 GTKLEL

-671 TEGTESQRIE
+671 SEGNESQRIE